1 MNKKETSEGLV
12 FLFFVG
18 FGMGDNL
25 AGYGVGRSVGYNPR
39 LNINNFQILILRC
52 FLYSYL
58 IRLLIQNYKSK
69 FNKNGRYHLGKSESS
84 SDLSDL
90 RLIRHL
96 VFYDTETDMNELTH
110 GSTDSLHLTLASSQ

>member
-69 FNKNGRYHLGKSESS
+69 FNKNGRVRPAHHDVVQNSIYRNNISVNRGYKFH
-84 SDLSDL
+84 
-90 RLIRHL
+90 
-96 VFYDTETDMNELTH
+96 
-110 GSTDSLHLTLASSQ
+110 